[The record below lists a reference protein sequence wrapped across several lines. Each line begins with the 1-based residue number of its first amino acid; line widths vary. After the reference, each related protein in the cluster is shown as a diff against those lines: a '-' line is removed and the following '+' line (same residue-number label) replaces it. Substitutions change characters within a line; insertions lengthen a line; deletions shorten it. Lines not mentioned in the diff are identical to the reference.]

1 MAESSVSVVAGK
13 APSLPSAVVKAAV
26 SRAIDPGQALAE
38 WPALAARVALADAPA
53 LAARRALEVLAAL
66 SPDREMQWAT
76 ALAALGEAAP
86 PLDSAPATGRLP
98 AMLEGIRAAEQVWA
112 LHARPEGRANAEGLR
127 RLLLAIVR
135 DLRVVPVL
143 LALQLARLR
152 AAAAL
157 PDAERLALAR
167 LAADLLAPLANRL
180 GIWQLKWE
188 IEDLAFRHLQ
198 PETYQRIAR
207 LLDEK
212 RVAREQYIEE
222 VKRQLREAL
231 AAAGIEAEVAGRPKH
246 IYSIW
251 KKMQRKDVPFGELY
265 DIRAVRVLVADVA
278 DCYAALGVVH
288 QVWTPIARE
297 FDDYIARPKGN
308 GYRSLH
314 TAVIGPE
321 GRTVEVQIRTRDMH
335 EQAELGV
342 AAHWRYKEGGGADA
356 SFERKIAWMRQLLEA
371 SEGDEQAL
379 QAGLR
384 TDLVEDRVYV
394 LTPQGKVIDLPRG
407 ATVLDFAYAV
417 HTEVGHRCRGAKVN
431 GRIVTLDHAPAT
443 GDVVEILTGKE
454 AAPRRDWL
462 LPANGYLV
470 TGRARDKVRAWFHK
484 LDRAQNLAEG
494 RELLDK
500 ELRRLGLIGA
510 DLAPVLPK
518 LRVATVD
525 DLMVALSLGDIG
537 PAQVSR
543 ALHEAQQPKE
553 PNPLPPVPAAAARD
567 RVGARHDSFVVEGVG
582 NLLTQLARC
591 CQPVP
596 GDAIAGYLTRGRGI
610 SVHRADCAAL
620 ARLLARD
627 PDRAMPVA
635 WGRAGGTYAV
645 DVAIQGFDR
654 KSLLK
659 DITTLIAQEGVH
671 IHAIA
676 SRADDGRGLVDLRL
690 TLKVS
695 DFGQLSRLLA
705 RLAGVPGVRDA
716 RRVG

>member
-1 MAESSVSVVAGK
+1 M
-13 APSLPSAVVKAAV
+13 KAAA
-26 SRAIDPGQALAE
+26 SRAIDPEQALAE

-86 PLDSAPATGRLP
+86 PLDSAPVAGRLP

-112 LHARPEGRANAEGLR
+112 LHARPEGRANAEVLR

-222 VKRQLREAL
+222 VKWQLREAL

-251 KKMQRKDVPFGELY
+251 KKMQRKGVPFGELY

-384 TDLVEDRVYV
+384 TDLMEDRVYV

-494 RELLDK
+494 RELLEK

-510 DLAPVLPK
+510 DLAPVLPR

-543 ALHEAQQPKE
+543 ALHEAQQPRE

>member
-1 MAESSVSVVAGK
+1 MK
-13 APSLPSAVVKAAV
+13 PAPPPRLNSEATV
-26 SRAIDPGQALAE
+26 AE
-38 WPALAARVALADAPA
+38 WPALAQALAGDAAGVALA
-53 LAARRALEVLAAL
+53 RRAIDVLSAL
-66 SPDREMQWAT
+66 SPDREMIWAT
-76 ALAALGEAAP
+76 ALVALGGDAP
-86 PLDSAPATGRLP
+86 DVASAPAVGRLP
-98 AMLEGIRAAEQVWA
+98 AMLDGVRAAEQVWA

-152 AAAAL
+152 HASAL
-157 PDAERLALAR
+157 PEDERSELAR
-167 LAADLLAPLANRL
+167 LASDILAPLANRL

-188 IEDLAFRHLQ
+188 IEDLAFRYQQ

-212 RVAREQYIEE
+212 RGAREQSIEDA
-222 VKRQLREAL
+222 KAQLRAAL
-231 AAAGIEAEVAGRPKH
+231 AEAGISADVAGRPKH

-265 DIRAVRVLVADVA
+265 DIRAVRVLVEDVA
-278 DCYAALGVVH
+278 ACYAALGVVH
-288 QVWTPIARE
+288 QVWTPIAKE

-314 TAVIGPE
+314 TAVVGPE
-321 GRTVEVQIRTRDMH
+321 GRALEVQIRTREMH

-356 SFERKIAWMRQLLEA
+356 SFERKIAWMRQLLES
-371 SEGDEQAL
+371 SEGDEQTL
-379 QAGLR
+379 QEGLKA
-384 TDLVEDRVYV
+384 DLVEDRVYV
-394 LTPQGKVIDLPRG
+394 LTPQGKVVDLPRG

-417 HTEVGHRCRGAKVN
+417 HTEVGHRCRGAKIN
-431 GRIVTLDHAPAT
+431 GRIVTLDSKPAT
-443 GDVVEILTGKE
+443 GDMVEIMTAK
-454 AAPRRDWL
+454 ASAPRRDWL
-462 LPANGYLV
+462 QPASGFLV

-484 LDRAQNLAEG
+484 LDRAQNLLEG

-500 ELRRLGLIGA
+500 ELRRLGLLGA
-510 DLAPVLPK
+510 DLAPVLPR
-518 LRVATVD
+518 LRLATQD
-525 DLMVALSLGDIG
+525 DLLVALSLGDVS

-543 ALHEAQQPKE
+543 ALHEAQQPKDASA
-553 PNPLPPVPAAAARD
+553 LPPHLPTIPASAARD
-567 RVGARHDSFVVEGVG
+567 KVGARSDSFVVDGVG
-582 NLLTQLARC
+582 NLLMQLARC

-596 GDAIAGYLTRGRGI
+596 GDTIAGYLTRGRGI
-610 SVHRADCAAL
+610 SVHRADCVAL
-620 ARLLARD
+620 SRLVARD
-627 PDRAMPVA
+627 PDRAMPVS

-645 DVAIQGFDR
+645 DVAIHGLDR

-659 DITTLIAQEGVH
+659 DITTLIAQEGIH
-671 IHAIA
+671 INAVA
-676 SRADDGRGLVDLRL
+676 SRSDDSRGLADLRL

-695 DFGQLSRLLA
+695 DFEQLSRLLA
-705 RLAGVPGVRDA
+705 RLTAVPGVRDA

>member
-1 MAESSVSVVAGK
+1 VKPAPH
-13 APSLPSAVVKAAV
+13 APSNPPTFA
-26 SRAIDPGQALAE
+26 AE
-38 WPALAARVALADAPA
+38 WPALALVLRAGSPHAVFAQ
-53 LAARRALEVLAAL
+53 RALDVLAAL

-76 ALAALGEAAP
+76 VLVALGAEAP
-86 PLDSAPATGRLP
+86 DPATAPVLGRLP
-98 AMLEGIRAAEQVWA
+98 AMLEGVRAAEQVWA

-152 AAAAL
+152 GAAAL
-157 PDAERLALAR
+157 PEAERLELSR
-167 LAADLLAPLANRL
+167 LAADILAPLANRL

-188 IEDLAFRHLQ
+188 IEDLAFRFQQ

-212 RVAREQYIEE
+212 RGAREQYIED
-222 VKRQLREAL
+222 VKAQLRAAL
-231 AAAGIEAEVAGRPKH
+231 GEAGIRADVAGRPKH

-265 DIRAVRVLVADVA
+265 DIRAVRVLLDDVA
-278 DCYAALGVVH
+278 ACYAALGVVH
-288 QVWTPIARE
+288 QVWTPVAKE

-314 TAVIGPE
+314 TAVVGPE

-356 SFERKIAWMRQLLEA
+356 SFERKIAWMRQLLDGNE
-371 SEGDEQAL
+371 SDDDTL
-379 QAGLR
+379 QERLKA
-384 TDLVEDRVYV
+384 DLVEDRVYV
-394 LTPQGKVIDLPRG
+394 LTPQGKVVDLPRG

-417 HTEVGHRCRGAKVN
+417 HTEVGHRCRGAKIN
-431 GRIVTLDHAPAT
+431 GRIVTLDSKPGT
-443 GDVVEILTGKE
+443 GDMVEIMTAKAG
-454 AAPRRDWL
+454 APRRDWL
-462 LPANGYLV
+462 QPSSGFLV

-484 LDRAQNLAEG
+484 LDRAQNLLEG
-494 RELLDK
+494 RELLEK
-500 ELRRLGLIGA
+500 ELRRLGLLGA
-510 DLAPVLPK
+510 DLAPVLPR
-518 LRVATVD
+518 LRIATLD
-525 DLMVALSLGDIG
+525 DLLVALSLGDVS

-553 PNPLPPVPAAAARD
+553 PAALPPHLLPSAAAARD
-567 RVGARHDSFVVEGVG
+567 KVGARSDSFVVDGVG
-582 NLLTQLARC
+582 NLLMQLARC

-610 SVHRADCAAL
+610 SVHRADCVAL
-620 ARLLARD
+620 SRLVARD
-627 PDRAMPVA
+627 PDRAMPVS

-645 DVAIQGFDR
+645 DIAIHGLDR

-659 DITTLIAQEGVH
+659 DITTLIAQEGIH
-671 IHAIA
+671 INAVA
-676 SRADDGRGLVDLRL
+676 SRTDDSRGVADLKL

-695 DFGQLSRLLA
+695 DFEQLSKLLA
-705 RLAGVPGVRDA
+705 RLTAVPGVRDA

>member
-1 MAESSVSVVAGK
+1 M
-13 APSLPSAVVKAAV
+13 KAAV
-26 SRAIDPGQALAE
+26 SRAIDPEQALAE

>member
-1 MAESSVSVVAGK
+1 MWGIVAEVYPRGI
-13 APSLPSAVVKAAV
+13 VKPASPATPNAAH
-26 SRAIDPGQALAE
+26 ALAE
-38 WPALAARVALADAPA
+38 WPALAS
-53 LAARRALEVLAAL
+53 AAAGDSPGAMFCRRALEVLAAL
-66 SPDREMQWAT
+66 SPDREMIWAT
-76 ALAALGEAAP
+76 ALMALGTEAPETTQAP
-86 PLDSAPATGRLP
+86 VPGRLP
-98 AMLEGIRAAEQVWA
+98 AMLDGVRAAEQVWA
-112 LHARPEGRANAEGLR
+112 LHARADGRADAEGLR

-152 AAAAL
+152 HASAL
-157 PDAERLALAR
+157 PEAERTELAR
-167 LAADLLAPLANRL
+167 LAADILAPLANRL

-188 IEDLAFRHLQ
+188 IEDLAFRFQQ

-212 RVAREQYIEE
+212 RGAREQYIED
-222 VKRQLREAL
+222 VKAQLRAAL
-231 AAAGIEAEVAGRPKH
+231 RDAGIDGEVAGRPKH

-265 DIRAVRVLVADVA
+265 DIRAVRVLVGDVA
-278 DCYAALGVVH
+278 ACYAALGVVH
-288 QVWTPIARE
+288 QVWTPIAKE
-297 FDDYIARPKGN
+297 FDDYIARPKAN

-314 TAVIGPE
+314 TAVVGPE
-321 GRTVEVQIRTRDMH
+321 GRALEVQIRTREMH

-356 SFERKIAWMRQLLEA
+356 SFERKIAWMRQLLDS
-371 SEGDEQAL
+371 SEGDEQKL
-379 QAGLR
+379 QEGLKA
-384 TDLVEDRVYV
+384 DLVEDRVYV
-394 LTPQGKVIDLPRG
+394 LTPQGKVVDLPRG

-417 HTEVGHRCRGAKVN
+417 HTEVGHRCRGAKIN
-431 GRIVTLDHAPAT
+431 GRIVTLDSKPAT
-443 GDVVEILTGKE
+443 GDAVEILTAK
-454 AAPRRDWL
+454 ASAPRRDWL
-462 LPANGYLV
+462 QPASGFLV

-484 LDRAQNLAEG
+484 LDRAHNLAEG

-500 ELRRLGLIGA
+500 ELRRLGLLGA
-510 DLAPVLPK
+510 DLVPVLPR
-518 LRVATVD
+518 LRLATQD
-525 DLMVALSLGDIG
+525 DLLVALSLGDVS

-553 PNPLPPVPAAAARD
+553 APALPPIPAAASRD
-567 RVGARHDSFVVEGVG
+567 KVGARSDSFVVDGVG
-582 NLLTQLARC
+582 NLLMQLARC

-610 SVHRADCAAL
+610 SVHRADCVAL
-620 ARLLARD
+620 SRLVARD
-627 PDRAMPVA
+627 PDRAMPVS

-645 DVAIQGFDR
+645 DVAIHGLDR

-659 DITTLIAQEGVH
+659 DITTLIAQEGIH
-671 IHAIA
+671 INAVA
-676 SRADDGRGLVDLRL
+676 SRSDDSRGLADLKL

-695 DFGQLSRLLA
+695 DFEQLSKLLA
-705 RLAGVPGVRDA
+705 RLTAVPGVRDA

>member
-1 MAESSVSVVAGK
+1 VKPVSPAS
-13 APSLPSAVVKAAV
+13 PHAAH
-26 SRAIDPGQALAE
+26 ALAE
-38 WPALAARVALADAPA
+38 WPALASSSSGESDAALFC
-53 LAARRALEVLAAL
+53 RRALEVLAAL
-66 SPDREMQWAT
+66 SPDREMIWAT
-76 ALAALGEAAP
+76 ALVALGNDAPEASTAP
-86 PLDSAPATGRLP
+86 VPGRLA
-98 AMLEGIRAAEQVWA
+98 AMLDGVRAAEQVWA
-112 LHARPEGRANAEGLR
+112 LHARTDGRADSEGLR

-152 AAAAL
+152 HAAAL
-157 PDAERLALAR
+157 PEPQRTELAR
-167 LAADLLAPLANRL
+167 LAADILAPLANRL

-188 IEDLAFRHLQ
+188 IEDLAFRFQH
-198 PETYQRIAR
+198 PDTYQRIAR

-212 RVAREQYIEE
+212 RGAREQYIED
-222 VKRQLREAL
+222 VKAQLRAAL
-231 AAAGIEAEVAGRPKH
+231 HESGIDADVAGRPKH

-265 DIRAVRVLVADVA
+265 DIRAVRVLVGDVA
-278 DCYAALGVVH
+278 ACYAALGVVH
-288 QVWTPIARE
+288 QVWTPIAKE
-297 FDDYIARPKGN
+297 FDDYIARPKPN

-321 GRTVEVQIRTRDMH
+321 GRALEVQIRTREMH

-356 SFERKIAWMRQLLEA
+356 SFERKIAWMRQLLES
-371 SEGDEQAL
+371 SEGDERTL
-379 QAGLR
+379 QEGLKS
-384 TDLVEDRVYV
+384 DLVEDRVYV
-394 LTPQGKVIDLPRG
+394 LTPQGKVMDLPRG

-417 HTEVGHRCRGAKVN
+417 HTEVGHRCRGAKIN
-431 GRIVTLDHAPAT
+431 GRIVTLDSKPAT
-443 GDVVEILTGKE
+443 GDAVEILTAK
-454 AAPRRDWL
+454 ASAPRRDWL
-462 LPANGYLV
+462 QPSSGFLV

-484 LDRAQNLAEG
+484 LDRAQNLVEG
-494 RELLDK
+494 RELLEK
-500 ELRRLGLIGA
+500 ELRRLGLLGA
-510 DLAPVLPK
+510 DLAPVLPR
-518 LRVATVD
+518 LRLATPD
-525 DLMVALSLGDIG
+525 DLMVALSLGDVS

-553 PNPLPPVPAAAARD
+553 APALPPIPAAAARD
-567 RVGARHDSFVVEGVG
+567 KVGARSDSLVVDGVG
-582 NLLTQLARC
+582 NLLMQLARC

-620 ARLLARD
+620 SRLLARD
-627 PDRAMPVA
+627 PDRAMPVS

-645 DVAIQGFDR
+645 DVAIHGLDR

-659 DITTLIAQEGVH
+659 DITTLIAQEGIH
-671 IHAIA
+671 INAVA
-676 SRADDGRGLVDLRL
+676 SRTDDSRGLADLRL
-690 TLKVS
+690 TLKVG
-695 DFGQLSRLLA
+695 DFEQLSKLLA

>member
-1 MAESSVSVVAGK
+1 M
-13 APSLPSAVVKAAV
+13 KAAA
-26 SRAIDPGQALAE
+26 SRAIDPEQALAE

-86 PLDSAPATGRLP
+86 SLDSAPVAGRLP

-251 KKMQRKDVPFGELY
+251 KKMQRKGVPFGELY

-494 RELLDK
+494 RELLEK

>member
-1 MAESSVSVVAGK
+1 V
-13 APSLPSAVVKAAV
+13 LFC
-26 SRAIDPGQALAE
+26 
-38 WPALAARVALADAPA
+38 
-53 LAARRALEVLAAL
+53 RRALEVLAAL
-66 SPDREMQWAT
+66 SPDREMIWAT
-76 ALAALGEAAP
+76 ALVALGNDAPEASTAP
-86 PLDSAPATGRLP
+86 VPGRLA
-98 AMLEGIRAAEQVWA
+98 AMLDGVRAAEQVWA
-112 LHARPEGRANAEGLR
+112 LHARTDGRADSEGLR

-152 AAAAL
+152 HAAVL
-157 PDAERLALAR
+157 PEPQRTELAR
-167 LAADLLAPLANRL
+167 LAADILAPLANRL

-188 IEDLAFRHLQ
+188 IEDLAFRFQH
-198 PETYQRIAR
+198 PDTYQRIAR

-212 RVAREQYIEE
+212 RGAREQYIED
-222 VKRQLREAL
+222 VKAQLRAAL
-231 AAAGIEAEVAGRPKH
+231 HESGIDADVAGRPKH

-265 DIRAVRVLVADVA
+265 DIRAVRVLVGDVA
-278 DCYAALGVVH
+278 ACYAALGVVH
-288 QVWTPIARE
+288 QVWTPIAKE
-297 FDDYIARPKGN
+297 FDDYIARPKPN

-321 GRTVEVQIRTRDMH
+321 GRALEVQIRTREMH

-356 SFERKIAWMRQLLEA
+356 SFERKIAWMRQLLES
-371 SEGDEQAL
+371 SEGDERTL
-379 QAGLR
+379 QEGLKS
-384 TDLVEDRVYV
+384 DLVEDRVYV
-394 LTPQGKVIDLPRG
+394 LTPQGKVMDLPRG

-417 HTEVGHRCRGAKVN
+417 HTEVGHRCRGAKIN
-431 GRIVTLDHAPAT
+431 GRIVTLDSKPAT
-443 GDVVEILTGKE
+443 GDAVEILTAK
-454 AAPRRDWL
+454 ASAPRRDWL
-462 LPANGYLV
+462 QPSSGFLV

-484 LDRAQNLAEG
+484 LDRAQNLVEG
-494 RELLDK
+494 RELLEK
-500 ELRRLGLIGA
+500 ELRRLGLLGA
-510 DLAPVLPK
+510 DLAPVLPR
-518 LRVATVD
+518 LRLATPD
-525 DLMVALSLGDIG
+525 DLMVALSLGDVS

-553 PNPLPPVPAAAARD
+553 APALPPIPAAAARD
-567 RVGARHDSFVVEGVG
+567 KVGARSDSLVVDGVG
-582 NLLTQLARC
+582 NLLMQLARC

-620 ARLLARD
+620 SRLLARD
-627 PDRAMPVA
+627 SDRAMPVS

-645 DVAIQGFDR
+645 DVAIHGLDR

-659 DITTLIAQEGVH
+659 DITTLIAQEGIH
-671 IHAIA
+671 INAVA
-676 SRADDGRGLVDLRL
+676 SRTDDSRGLADLRL
-690 TLKVS
+690 TLKVG
-695 DFGQLSRLLA
+695 DFEQLSKLLA

>member
-1 MAESSVSVVAGK
+1 M
-13 APSLPSAVVKAAV
+13 KAAV

>member
-1 MAESSVSVVAGK
+1 
-13 APSLPSAVVKAAV
+13 VKAAV
-26 SRAIDPGQALAE
+26 SRAIDPEQALAE

>member
-1 MAESSVSVVAGK
+1 MWGIVAEVYPRGI
-13 APSLPSAVVKAAV
+13 VKPASPATPNAAH
-26 SRAIDPGQALAE
+26 ALAE
-38 WPALAARVALADAPA
+38 WPALAS
-53 LAARRALEVLAAL
+53 AAAGDSPGAMFCRRALEVLAAL
-66 SPDREMQWAT
+66 SPDREMIWAT
-76 ALAALGEAAP
+76 ALMALGTEAPETTQAP
-86 PLDSAPATGRLP
+86 VPGRLP
-98 AMLEGIRAAEQVWA
+98 AMLDGVRAAEQVWA
-112 LHARPEGRANAEGLR
+112 LHARADGRADAEGLR

-152 AAAAL
+152 HASAL
-157 PDAERLALAR
+157 PEAERTELAR
-167 LAADLLAPLANRL
+167 LAADILAPLANRL

-188 IEDLAFRHLQ
+188 IEDLAFRFQQ

-212 RVAREQYIEE
+212 RGAREQYIED
-222 VKRQLREAL
+222 VKAQLRAAL
-231 AAAGIEAEVAGRPKH
+231 RDAGIDGEVAGRPKH

-265 DIRAVRVLVADVA
+265 DIRAVRVLVGDVA
-278 DCYAALGVVH
+278 ACYAALGVVH
-288 QVWTPIARE
+288 QVWTPIAKE
-297 FDDYIARPKGN
+297 FDDYIARPKAN

-314 TAVIGPE
+314 TAVVGPE
-321 GRTVEVQIRTRDMH
+321 GRALEVQIRTREMH

-356 SFERKIAWMRQLLEA
+356 SFERKIAWMRQLLDS
-371 SEGDEQAL
+371 SEGDEQKL
-379 QAGLR
+379 QEGLKA
-384 TDLVEDRVYV
+384 DLVEDRVYV
-394 LTPQGKVIDLPRG
+394 LTPQGKVVDLPRG

-417 HTEVGHRCRGAKVN
+417 HTEVGHRCRGAKIN
-431 GRIVTLDHAPAT
+431 GRIVTLDSKPAT
-443 GDVVEILTGKE
+443 GDAVEILTAK
-454 AAPRRDWL
+454 ASAPRRDWL
-462 LPANGYLV
+462 QPASGFLV

-484 LDRAQNLAEG
+484 LDRAHNLAEG

-500 ELRRLGLIGA
+500 ELRRLGLLGA
-510 DLAPVLPK
+510 DLAPVLPR
-518 LRVATVD
+518 LRLATQD
-525 DLMVALSLGDIG
+525 DLLVALSLGDVS

-553 PNPLPPVPAAAARD
+553 APALPPIPAAASRD
-567 RVGARHDSFVVEGVG
+567 KVGARSDSFVVDGVG
-582 NLLTQLARC
+582 NLLMQLARC

-610 SVHRADCAAL
+610 SVHRADCVAL
-620 ARLLARD
+620 SRLVARD
-627 PDRAMPVA
+627 PDRAMPVS

-645 DVAIQGFDR
+645 DVAIHGLDR

-659 DITTLIAQEGVH
+659 DITTLIAQEGIH
-671 IHAIA
+671 INAVA
-676 SRADDGRGLVDLRL
+676 SRSDDSRGLADLKL

-695 DFGQLSRLLA
+695 DFEQLSKLLA
-705 RLAGVPGVRDA
+705 RLTAVPGVRDA

>member
-1 MAESSVSVVAGK
+1 VKPVSPAS
-13 APSLPSAVVKAAV
+13 PHAAH
-26 SRAIDPGQALAE
+26 ALAE
-38 WPALAARVALADAPA
+38 WPALASSSSGESDAALFC
-53 LAARRALEVLAAL
+53 RRALEVLAAL
-66 SPDREMQWAT
+66 SPDREMIWAT
-76 ALAALGEAAP
+76 ALVALGNDAPEASTAP
-86 PLDSAPATGRLP
+86 VPGRLA
-98 AMLEGIRAAEQVWA
+98 AMLDGVRAAEQVWA
-112 LHARPEGRANAEGLR
+112 LHARTDGRADSEGLR

-152 AAAAL
+152 HAAVL
-157 PDAERLALAR
+157 PEPQRTELAR
-167 LAADLLAPLANRL
+167 LAADILAPLANRL

-188 IEDLAFRHLQ
+188 IEDLAFRFQH
-198 PETYQRIAR
+198 PDTYQRIAR

-212 RVAREQYIEE
+212 RGAREQYIED
-222 VKRQLREAL
+222 VKAQLRAAL
-231 AAAGIEAEVAGRPKH
+231 HESGIDADVAGRPKH

-265 DIRAVRVLVADVA
+265 DIRAVRVLVGDVA
-278 DCYAALGVVH
+278 ACYAALGVVH
-288 QVWTPIARE
+288 QVWTPIAKE
-297 FDDYIARPKGN
+297 FDDYIARPKPN

-321 GRTVEVQIRTRDMH
+321 GRALEVQIRTREMH

-356 SFERKIAWMRQLLEA
+356 SFERKIAWMRQLLES
-371 SEGDEQAL
+371 SEGDERTL
-379 QAGLR
+379 QEGLKS
-384 TDLVEDRVYV
+384 DLVEDRVYV
-394 LTPQGKVIDLPRG
+394 LTPQGKVMDLPRG

-417 HTEVGHRCRGAKVN
+417 HTEVGHRCRGAKIN
-431 GRIVTLDHAPAT
+431 GRIVTLDSKPAT
-443 GDVVEILTGKE
+443 GDAVEILTAK
-454 AAPRRDWL
+454 ASAPRRDWL
-462 LPANGYLV
+462 QPSSGFLV

-484 LDRAQNLAEG
+484 LDRAQNLVEG
-494 RELLDK
+494 RELLEK
-500 ELRRLGLIGA
+500 ELRRLGLLGA
-510 DLAPVLPK
+510 DLAPVLPR
-518 LRVATVD
+518 LRLATPD
-525 DLMVALSLGDIG
+525 DLMVALSLGDVS

-553 PNPLPPVPAAAARD
+553 APALPPIPAAAARD
-567 RVGARHDSFVVEGVG
+567 KVGARSDSLVVDGVG
-582 NLLTQLARC
+582 NLLMQLARC

-620 ARLLARD
+620 SRLLARD
-627 PDRAMPVA
+627 PDRAMPVS

-645 DVAIQGFDR
+645 DVAIHGLDR

-659 DITTLIAQEGVH
+659 DITTLIAQEGIH
-671 IHAIA
+671 INAVA
-676 SRADDGRGLVDLRL
+676 SRTDDSRGLADLRL
-690 TLKVS
+690 TLKVG
-695 DFGQLSRLLA
+695 DFEQLSKLLA

>member
-1 MAESSVSVVAGK
+1 VKPVSPAS
-13 APSLPSAVVKAAV
+13 PHAAH
-26 SRAIDPGQALAE
+26 ALAE
-38 WPALAARVALADAPA
+38 WPALASSSSGESDAALFC
-53 LAARRALEVLAAL
+53 RRALEVLAAL
-66 SPDREMQWAT
+66 SPDREMIWAT
-76 ALAALGEAAP
+76 ALVALGNDAPEASTAP
-86 PLDSAPATGRLP
+86 VPGRLA
-98 AMLEGIRAAEQVWA
+98 AMLDGVRAAEQVWA
-112 LHARPEGRANAEGLR
+112 LHARTDGRADSEGLR

-152 AAAAL
+152 HAAAL
-157 PDAERLALAR
+157 PEPQRTELAR
-167 LAADLLAPLANRL
+167 LAADILAPLANRL

-188 IEDLAFRHLQ
+188 IEDLAFRFQH
-198 PETYQRIAR
+198 PDTYQRIAR

-212 RVAREQYIEE
+212 RGAREQYIED
-222 VKRQLREAL
+222 VKAQLRAAL
-231 AAAGIEAEVAGRPKH
+231 HDSGIDADVAGRPKH

-265 DIRAVRVLVADVA
+265 DIRAVRVLVGDVA
-278 DCYAALGVVH
+278 ACYAALGVVH
-288 QVWTPIARE
+288 QVWTPIAKE
-297 FDDYIARPKGN
+297 FDDYIARPKPN

-321 GRTVEVQIRTRDMH
+321 GRALEVQIRTREMH

-356 SFERKIAWMRQLLEA
+356 SFERKIAWMRQLLES
-371 SEGDEQAL
+371 SEGDERTL
-379 QAGLR
+379 QEGLKS
-384 TDLVEDRVYV
+384 DLVEDRVYV
-394 LTPQGKVIDLPRG
+394 LTPQGKVMDLPRG

-417 HTEVGHRCRGAKVN
+417 HTEVGHRCRGAKIN
-431 GRIVTLDHAPAT
+431 GRIVTLDSKPAT
-443 GDVVEILTGKE
+443 GDAVEILTAK
-454 AAPRRDWL
+454 ASAPRRDWL
-462 LPANGYLV
+462 QPSSGFLV

-484 LDRAQNLAEG
+484 LDRAQNLVEG
-494 RELLDK
+494 RELLEK
-500 ELRRLGLIGA
+500 ELRRLGLLGA
-510 DLAPVLPK
+510 DLAPVLPR
-518 LRVATVD
+518 LRLATPD
-525 DLMVALSLGDIG
+525 DLMVALSLGDVS

-553 PNPLPPVPAAAARD
+553 APALPPIPAAAARD
-567 RVGARHDSFVVEGVG
+567 KVGARSDSLVVDGVG
-582 NLLTQLARC
+582 NLLMQLARC

-620 ARLLARD
+620 SRLLARD
-627 PDRAMPVA
+627 PDRAMPVS

-645 DVAIQGFDR
+645 DVAIHGLDR

-659 DITTLIAQEGVH
+659 DITTLIAQEGIH
-671 IHAIA
+671 INAVA
-676 SRADDGRGLVDLRL
+676 SRTDDSRGLADLRL
-690 TLKVS
+690 TLKVG
-695 DFGQLSRLLA
+695 DFEQLSKLLA

>member
-1 MAESSVSVVAGK
+1 MA
-13 APSLPSAVVKAAV
+13 AA
-26 SRAIDPGQALAE
+26 D
-38 WPALAARVALADAPA
+38 WPALATALESDSVDAA
-53 LAARRALEVLAAL
+53 FARRALDVLVTL

-76 ALAALGEAAP
+76 ALVALGA
-86 PLDSAPATGRLP
+86 SAPDPGTAPALGRLP
-98 AMLEGIRAAEQVWA
+98 AMLEGVRAAEQVWA

-157 PDAERLALAR
+157 PDAERTELAR

-188 IEDLAFRHLQ
+188 IEDLAFRFQQ

-212 RVAREQYIEE
+212 RGAREQYIED
-222 VKRQLREAL
+222 VKAQLRDAL
-231 AAAGIEAEVAGRPKH
+231 AEAGLRADVAGRPKH

-265 DIRAVRVLVADVA
+265 DIRAVRVLVDDVA
-278 DCYAALGVVH
+278 ACYAALGVVH
-288 QVWTPIARE
+288 QVWTPIAKE
-297 FDDYIARPKGN
+297 FDDYIARPKAN

-314 TAVIGPE
+314 TAVVGPE

-356 SFERKIAWMRQLLEA
+356 SFERKIAWMRQLLDS
-371 SEGDEQAL
+371 SEGDEQTL
-379 QAGLR
+379 QERLKA
-384 TDLVEDRVYV
+384 DLIEDRVYV
-394 LTPQGKVIDLPRG
+394 LTPQGKVVDLPRG

-417 HTEVGHRCRGAKVN
+417 HTEVGHRCRGAKIN
-431 GRIVTLDHAPAT
+431 GRIVTLDSKPGT
-443 GDVVEILTGKE
+443 GDMVEIMTAKTS
-454 AAPRRDWL
+454 APRRDWL
-462 LPANGYLV
+462 LPAHGFLV

-500 ELRRLGLIGA
+500 ELRRLGLLGA
-510 DLAPVLPK
+510 DLTPVLPK
-518 LRVATVD
+518 LRLATPD
-525 DLMVALSLGDIG
+525 DLLIALSLGDVS
-537 PAQVSR
+537 PSQVSR

-553 PNPLPPVPAAAARD
+553 PAGLPPNLLNTSAAAARD
-567 RVGARHDSFVVEGVG
+567 KVGARSDSFVVDGVG
-582 NLLTQLARC
+582 NLLMQLARC

-610 SVHRADCAAL
+610 SVHRADCVAL
-620 ARLLARD
+620 SRLVARE
-627 PDRAMPVA
+627 PDRAMPVS

-645 DVAIQGFDR
+645 DVAIHGLDR

-659 DITTLIAQEGVH
+659 DITTLIAQEGIH
-671 IHAIA
+671 INAVA
-676 SRADDGRGLVDLRL
+676 SRTDDQRGVADLKL

-695 DFGQLSRLLA
+695 DFEQLSKLLA
-705 RLAGVPGVRDA
+705 RLTGVPGVRDA

>member
-26 SRAIDPGQALAE
+26 SRAIDPEQALAE
-38 WPALAARVALADAPA
+38 WPALAARVARADAPA